1 MKKYIL
7 GTLLAMV
14 VYIAVSYLD
23 RGYWAFGLEIFF
35 PLVGAILYKANKE
48 KRASC

>member
-1 MKKYIL
+1 MKYIL

-23 RGYWAFGLEIFF
+23 RGYFAFGIEIFF
-35 PLVGAILYKANKE
+35 PMVGLIAYKTDKV
-48 KRASC
+48 KRAS